1 MATSFS
7 TELAPSDSFT
17 PRRAQKGYL
26 ELNVNHIFTG
36 MNQLTVSLSHRG
48 EFNHSSALRA
58 SPFPWGCGAHLKEK
72 VMAFQCGGEAQGIA
86 EPGKGQWV
94 LWRLDAGSAW
104 SFGTQVTTVC

>member
-1 MATSFS
+1 MAISSS

-36 MNQLTVSLSHRG
+36 MNQRTVSLSHRR
-48 EFNHSSALRA
+48 EFNHASALRA

-72 VMAFQCGGEAQGIA
+72 VMAFQCGGEAWVVA

-94 LWRLDAGSAW
+94 L
-104 SFGTQVTTVC
+104 